1 MRRFSRDPEA
11 IVQRLLQSE
20 RHRSAGAQDEV
31 LALGPVAVPGISAES
46 RLDDRF
52 ADLRPHGD
60 LGHISPGGHAT
71 LPPTPV
77 AGTRAPGR
85 GTALE
90 VPWR

>member
-52 ADLRPHGD
+52 ADLRHRGQD
-60 LGHISPGGHAT
+60 R
-71 LPPTPV
+71 V
-77 AGTRAPGR
+77 AQHVERVRFGERT
-85 GTALE
+85 
-90 VPWR
+90 